1 MNKRKYI
8 MFTMIIIGA
17 LSILEWGIS
26 FSSIFLIVSMAL
38 VYIVFPM
45 KDLCSKNKYLNTLYN
60 IYKVIIIVFVSSFIL
75 LEGLILLNI
84 SETKDVDKVDN
95 IDTMIVLGAKV
106 NGTEVSNTLK
116 LRLDKAIEYYN
127 KHKSVNIIVSGGQGN
142 YENINEVNWSVE
154 QATGK
159 ETTINKNG
167 ILTVDGNEL
176 SPTIIVKA
184 TSAYD
189 DSKVATLTV
198 KITDREYIDPTIPV
212 NLGPTAK
219 ILGSTGQSAKGEE
232 PENLFDE
239 LDTTKWCTGNSLSKN
254 QWAAFDLGSVKQIS
268 QWQVV
273 GGGIEH
279 PLYIPAAYSLQVLR
293 ILIHQK
299 VI

>member
-45 KDLCSKNKYLNTLYN
+45 KDLCSKSKHLKTLYN
-60 IYKVIIIVFVSSFIL
+60 IYKVIIIIFVSSFVL

-84 SETKDVDKVDN
+84 SKTKDVDKVDN

-142 YENINEVNWSVE
+142 DENITEALAMKIIWY
-154 QATGK
+154 
-159 ETTINKNG
+159 
-167 ILTVDGNEL
+167 LMEL
-176 SPTIIVKA
+176 I
-184 TSAYD
+184 
-189 DSKVATLTV
+189 
-198 KITDREYIDPTIPV
+198 
-212 NLGPTAK
+212 
-219 ILGSTGQSAKGEE
+219 
-232 PENLFDE
+232 
-239 LDTTKWCTGNSLSKN
+239 
-254 QWAAFDLGSVKQIS
+254 
-268 QWQVV
+268 
-273 GGGIEH
+273 
-279 PLYIPAAYSLQVLR
+279 
-293 ILIHQK
+293 
-299 VI
+299 